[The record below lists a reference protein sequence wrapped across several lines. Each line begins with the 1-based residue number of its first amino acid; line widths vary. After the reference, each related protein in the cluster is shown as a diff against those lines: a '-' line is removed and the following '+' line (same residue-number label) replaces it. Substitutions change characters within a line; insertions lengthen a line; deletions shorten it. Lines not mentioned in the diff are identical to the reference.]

1 MPTALVFLQICAFSN
16 TPKFREVKSLAG
28 KIVKKEWLEECHRDR
43 KKYPWRRFCLDPR
56 DKGEDSEDEV
66 WAIDLLPSSSAAFT
80 GEEAEKIKKK
90 QAEKQDENF
99 ELDTDEELEMIKKKQ
114 AEKQDENFEIDT
126 DEELEM
132 IKRKQA
138 EKQDENFELDTDEE
152 LEMIKKKQAEKQ
164 EDNFEPDT
172 DEEIKKISKE
182 SKKQV
187 KPKEDTYELDTDEED
202 GKVRKEKFQDI
213 EEVDSDEAYGAET
226 GTIIILT
233 ISLCLS
239 AMIFI

>member
-1 MPTALVFLQICAFSN
+1 M
-16 TPKFREVKSLAG
+16 
-28 KIVKKEWLEECHRDR
+28 KKEWLEECHRDR

-99 ELDTDEELEMIKKKQ
+99 E
-114 AEKQDENFEIDT
+114 IDT

-138 EKQDENFELDTDEE
+138 EKHDENFELDTDEE

>member
-114 AEKQDENFEIDT
+114 AEKQ
-126 DEELEM
+126 
-132 IKRKQA
+132 
-138 EKQDENFELDTDEE
+138 
-152 LEMIKKKQAEKQ
+152 

>member
-1 MPTALVFLQICAFSN
+1 
-16 TPKFREVKSLAG
+16 
-28 KIVKKEWLEECHRDR
+28 
-43 KKYPWRRFCLDPR
+43 
-56 DKGEDSEDEV
+56 
-66 WAIDLLPSSSAAFT
+66 
-80 GEEAEKIKKK
+80 
-90 QAEKQDENF
+90 
-99 ELDTDEELEMIKKKQ
+99 
-114 AEKQDENFEIDT
+114 
-126 DEELEM
+126 
-132 IKRKQA
+132 
-138 EKQDENFELDTDEE
+138 
-152 LEMIKKKQAEKQ
+152 MIKKKQAEKQ

-239 AMIFI
+239 AMIFIWIALFFNSISDLLVLN

>member
-1 MPTALVFLQICAFSN
+1 M
-16 TPKFREVKSLAG
+16 
-28 KIVKKEWLEECHRDR
+28 KKEWLEECHRDR

-99 ELDTDEELEMIKKKQ
+99 EI
-114 AEKQDENFEIDT
+114 
-126 DEELEM
+126 
-132 IKRKQA
+132 
-138 EKQDENFELDTDEE
+138 DTDEE

>member
-90 QAEKQDENF
+90 QAEKH
-99 ELDTDEELEMIKKKQ
+99 
-114 AEKQDENFEIDT
+114 
-126 DEELEM
+126 
-132 IKRKQA
+132 
-138 EKQDENFELDTDEE
+138 DENFELDTDEE